1 MLYVGYHGIYHSA
14 PRRLNEVPSN
24 YRRIHMP
31 KPLHDEIVK
40 FVLNSKYET
49 VAELCREAGRLLVE
63 HHRLRE
69 RYA

>member
-1 MLYVGYHGIYHSA
+1 MPA
-14 PRRLNEVPSN
+14 K

-40 FVLNSKYET
+40 FVENSEYET

-63 HHRLRE
+63 HHKLRE
-69 RYA
+69 RHG

>member
-1 MLYVGYHGIYHSA
+1 MPA
-14 PRRLNEVPSN
+14 N
-24 YRRIHMP
+24 YKRIHMP

-40 FVLNSKYET
+40 FVENSEYET

-69 RYA
+69 RHG